1 MILAITYENGNV
13 FGHFG
18 ETKEFLV
25 LNIEN
30 KTIVDK
36 KIISAGEASHIALI
50 DVIKG
55 FGANALICG
64 GMGNG
69 AYERLKQAGILVYN
83 GVSGS
88 CEEAIAK
95 FLDGKLTFNPN
106 MLHNCSHH
114 H

>member
-25 LNIEN
+25 LTIEN

-64 GMGNG
+64 GMGTG
-69 AYERLKQAGILVYN
+69 AYVRLNQAGISVYN

-88 CEEAIAK
+88 CDEAISN
-95 FLDGKLTFNPN
+95 FLEGKLTFNEDK
-106 MLHNCSHH
+106 LHNCTHH